1 MIKERMLE
9 LLILERII
17 EQSKPEY
24 TILNFKDKKYDNRK
38 IYDRF
43 AELLEEFLEPYVI
56 ESTLKE
62 E

>member
-24 TILNFKDKKYDNRK
+24 TILNFKDKEYDNQK

>member
-17 EQSKPEY
+17 TQSKVEY
-24 TILNFKDKKYDNRK
+24 TALEFNGKKYDNQK
-38 IYDRF
+38 IYERF

-62 E
+62 D